1 MKILQVVKTNTGA
14 RWALNQAMHL
24 KELGVEVV
32 TVLPNDKEAN
42 AQKYIENGMEVIAG
56 NWSLPVKKP
65 WRFFA
70 IRKQIKKTVKEI
82 KPDLIHMH
90 FVTNVMMCRLALRK
104 DKTPR
109 VFQVPGPLHLE
120 SKLTSFAERCTATK
134 VDHWAGSCKKTCS
147 IYLNKGIDANRIH
160 LTYYGIV
167 PKKVSD
173 NVAKRSLRA
182 EYGIPNDTL
191 IVGMICYFYKPKKIM
206 RHKRGIKGHEDLIDA
221 MKIVLQKHPNAVLV
235 VIGNAH
241 KGAEEYEQKVKKYA
255 KEVLGDKII
264 FTGYRNDIYD
274 IYPEIDFVVHPSHSE
289 NLGGAA
295 ESLLLAVPTI
305 STDVGGFPD
314 IVIPGE
320 TGCLAKPKDPI
331 DLAEKITW
339 AIEHPEEMKAMAV
352 KGQTIVSELLD
363 LNNTSS
369 AVYDMYKKILN

>member
-14 RWALNQAMHL
+14 RWALNQALHL
-24 KELGVEVV
+24 KELGVEII
-32 TVLPNDKEAN
+32 TVLPNDKDAN
-42 AQKYIENGMEVIAG
+42 AIKYKENGMQVIAG
-56 NWSLPVKKP
+56 DWSLPVKKP

-70 IRKQIKKTVKEI
+70 KRKHIKKTVKEI

-90 FVTNVMMCRLALRK
+90 FVTNAMMCRLALRK

-134 VDHWAGSCKKTCS
+134 VDYWAGGCKKTCS
-147 IYLNKGIDANRIH
+147 VYTDKGINPERVH
-160 LTYYGIV
+160 LAYYGV
-167 PKKVSD
+167 PPKEASHGVSQ
-173 NVAKRSLRA
+173 NILHS
-182 EYGIPNDTL
+182 EYGIPEDTL
-191 IVGMICYFYKPKKIM
+191 IVGMVCYFYKPKKIM

-221 MKIVLQKHPNAVLV
+221 MKIVMQKHPNTVLM

-264 FTGYRNDIYD
+264 FTGYRTDIYD
-274 IYPEIDFVVHPSHSE
+274 IYPEIDLVVHPSHSE

-295 ESLLLAVPTI
+295 ESLMLAVPTI

-320 TGCLAKPKDPI
+320 TGCLAKPKDPE

-352 KGQTIVSELLD
+352 KGQAIVSELLD
-363 LNNTSS
+363 LKNTAK
-369 AVYDMYKKILN
+369 AVYDVYDKILN